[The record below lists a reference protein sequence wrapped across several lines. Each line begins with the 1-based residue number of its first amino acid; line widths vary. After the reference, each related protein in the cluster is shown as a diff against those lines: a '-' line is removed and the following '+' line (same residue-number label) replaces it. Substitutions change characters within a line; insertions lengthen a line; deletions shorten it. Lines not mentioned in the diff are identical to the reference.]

1 VSLTTL
7 PCVCVVYVLIF
18 FLTGLYL
25 VFIKSNLILVLTG
38 ELISILFLLTRI
50 LPYSTTKSNDL
61 VMRIKRMNTKV
72 IMFQF
77 LHEVSLIVP
86 KKVYYE
92 RAAKLSLD

>member
-1 VSLTTL
+1 MSL
-7 PCVCVVYVLIF
+7 F
-18 FLTGLYL
+18 FLLTGLYL
-25 VFIKSNLILVLTG
+25 VFIKSNLILVPTG

-50 LPYSTTKSNDL
+50 LPYSTTKSNYL
-61 VMRIKRMNTKV
+61 VMRVRRMNTKV

-92 RAAKLSLD
+92 QC

>member
-1 VSLTTL
+1 MSL
-7 PCVCVVYVLIF
+7 F
-18 FLTGLYL
+18 FLLTGLYL
-25 VFIKSNLILVLTG
+25 VFIKSKLILVPTG

-50 LPYSTTKSNDL
+50 LPYSTTKSNYL
-61 VMRIKRMNTKV
+61 VMRVRRMNTKV

-92 RAAKLSLD
+92 QC